1 MAKVDIRSRLDKI
14 EVVLR
19 KALKDTRL
27 LREMAGFL
35 KLRIYQ
41 YTKRGYSIAGNRK
54 EGDPEKLKPL
64 TPGYIEH
71 RRRLQGKGKSKK
83 SKSSRAVRKTKD
95 LPKLGAF
102 FSPARSNLTLTG
114 QMLDALKTT
123 VDGISGKA
131 TVFVDDT
138 PRTDSDLTNA
148 EVADKVT
155 KDGRPFIGLDRVGR
169 DRMRRMAI
177 ADIRRK
183 LKRR

>member
-1 MAKVDIRSRLDKI
+1 MAKVAIKSRLDKV
-14 EVVLR
+14 EVTLR
-19 KALKDTRL
+19 KALKDTQL
-27 LREMAGFL
+27 LRTMAGFL

-41 YTKRGYSIAGNRK
+41 YTKRGYSLAGRRA

-64 TPGYIEH
+64 SPNYIEY
-71 RRRLQGKGKSKK
+71 RRRLQKSGKTQSKK
-83 SKSSRAVRKTKD
+83 GLKGGAKPRD
-95 LPKLGAF
+95 LPKLGEF
-102 FSPARSNLTLTG
+102 FSAARSNLTFTG

-123 VDGISGKA
+123 VDGISGRA

-148 EVADKVT
+148 EVAVKVA
-155 KDGRPFIGLDRVGR
+155 KDGRPFLGLDRVGR
-169 DRMRRMAI
+169 DRLRRMAI